1 MSHASRPIANNSHR
15 RAANSSRRGVL
26 SVLAAVVLAV
36 RNPDPEKVSAYEC
49 GFNAFDP
56 FHWLTLWT
64 GASRQTS
71 NRYAM

>member
-1 MSHASRPIANNSHR
+1 MQGLECNGFFARLR
-15 RAANSSRRGVL
+15 R
-26 SVLAAVVLAV
+26 
-36 RNPDPEKVSAYEC
+36 
-49 GFNAFDP
+49 FNRQIDP